1 MPTGSF
7 EKNSFSWQVQQLQQR
22 IQEWGETINFPGLN
36 KMSLPSWFNS
46 PILQTIAKVAF
57 WTLLGLFLIWAIWQ
71 IGQMLRPY
79 FYPTRTQ
86 PKQSDAT
93 TKRSENELSLAR
105 WLERSQKFQQQ
116 GNYRE
121 ACLCLYMAMLQR
133 LSDTGIVPH
142 QPSRTDGEYL
152 KLIQNL
158 PQQNPY
164 KILLMTHQQLCFGNG
179 EASRSVFDKCQ
190 QAYRE
195 IETL

>member
-36 KMSLPSWFNS
+36 KMSLPSWLNS

-57 WTLLGLFLIWAIWQ
+57 WDATGFILNLGYLADWANVAS
-71 IGQMLRPY
+71 L

-152 KLIQNL
+152 N
-158 PQQNPY
+158 
-164 KILLMTHQQLCFGNG
+164 
-179 EASRSVFDKCQ
+179 
-190 QAYRE
+190 
-195 IETL
+195 